1 MRISIVLIWRT
12 KMSDYTVKTDSSSA
26 TICMGEKCDFID
38 GFIDI
43 YTEDEDIKSPFN
55 NVLEAELFAT
65 VIVKL
70 LNSLDESKERLNDTK

>member
-1 MRISIVLIWRT
+1 MNNYAI
-12 KMSDYTVKTDSSSA
+12 KTDRDSA
-26 TICMGEKCDFID
+26 TICMSNECDFID

-43 YTEDEDIKSPFN
+43 YTEDEDIKSPFK

-70 LNSLDESKERLNDTK
+70 LNSLDESKERLNDIE

>member
-1 MRISIVLIWRT
+1 MMITAIMWR
-12 KMSDYTVKTDSSSA
+12 KMMNDYKIKKDGNSV
-26 TICMGEKCDFID
+26 TICMDDECDFID

-43 YTEDEDIKSPFN
+43 YPEDEDIKSPFK

-70 LNSLDESKERLNDTK
+70 LNSLDESKEKLNDIE